1 MTYSSSLYIKRNNY
15 LMRKGTIVM
24 EDNKNNEDLNAGK
37 DSKPE
42 DKKKTDSKADKPEDK
57 ETPVTYTED
66 EVTKKIQKAEDEL
79 HKKYSKQIE
88 DLEAQIKKLSPAEKS
103 EAELELEKRIA
114 ALEASEKDIAD
125 RERKIAV
132 QEKLSANGLDKG
144 LADYLKDDADIDALS
159 SLVDGIIKGRM
170 KENGYKPVDHS
181 SDDKVTPEEFAK
193 WPYSKKAEFAERHPE
208 AYKRLRGKK

>member
-1 MTYSSSLYIKRNNY
+1 
-15 LMRKGTIVM
+15 M
-24 EDNKNNEDLNAGK
+24 EENTVKNNEKLDSVK
-37 DSKPE
+37 DTKTPPE
-42 DKKKTDSKADKPEDK
+42 DKKKTGSEKGKEDDNK
-57 ETPVTYTED
+57 TPVTYTED

-79 HKKYSKQIE
+79 HKKYSKQIG
-88 DLEAQIKKLSPAEKS
+88 DLETQIKKLSPVEKS

-159 SLVDGIIKGRM
+159 SLVDGILKERM

-181 SDDKVTPEEFAK
+181 SDDKVTPEEFSK
-193 WPYSKKAEFAERHPE
+193 WPYSKKAEYAERHPE
-208 AYKRLRGKK
+208 AYKRLRGRK

>member
-1 MTYSSSLYIKRNNY
+1 MEENKVKNDSSLDS
-15 LMRKGTIVM
+15 V
-24 EDNKNNEDLNAGK
+24 K
-37 DSKPE
+37 DTKTQSE
-42 DKKKTDSKADKPEDK
+42 GKKKTESEKGKTDDKN
-57 ETPVTYTED
+57 TPVTYTED
-66 EVTKKIQKAEDEL
+66 EVTKKIKSAEDEL

-125 RERKIAV
+125 REKKIAV

-159 SLVDGIIKGRM
+159 SLVDGILKGRM

>member
-1 MTYSSSLYIKRNNY
+1 
-15 LMRKGTIVM
+15 M
-24 EDNKNNEDLNAGK
+24 EDNKNNESLNTGK
-37 DSKPE
+37 DSKTE

-57 ETPVTYTED
+57 GAPVTYTED
-66 EVTKKIQKAEDEL
+66 EVTKKIKNAEDEL

-88 DLEAQIKKLSPAEKS
+88 DLEAQIKKLSPVEKS
-103 EAELELEKRIA
+103 EAEIALEKRIA
-114 ALEASEKDIAD
+114 ALEKSEKDIAD

-132 QEKLSANGLDKG
+132 QEKLSANGLDKS
-144 LADYLKDDADIDALS
+144 LADFIKDDADVDKLS
-159 SLVDGIIKGRM
+159 SLVDGIVKTRM
-170 KENGYKPVDHS
+170 KSNGYVPSDHS

>member
-1 MTYSSSLYIKRNNY
+1 
-15 LMRKGTIVM
+15 M

-42 DKKKTDSKADKPEDK
+42 DKKKTDSKADQPEYK
-57 ETPVTYTED
+57 ETTATYTED
-66 EVTKKIQKAEDEL
+66 ELAKKIKSAEDEL
-79 HKKYSKQIE
+79 HKKYSKKIE
-88 DLEAQIKKLSPAEKS
+88 DLEAQIKKLSPVEKS
-103 EAELELEKRIA
+103 EAEIALEKRIA
-114 ALEASEKDIAD
+114 ALEKSEKDIAD

-144 LADYLKDDADIDALS
+144 LADYLKDNVDVDKLS
-159 SLVDGIIKGRM
+159 SLVDGIVKGRM

-193 WPYSKKAEFAERHPE
+193 WPYSKKAEYAERHPE

>member
-1 MTYSSSLYIKRNNY
+1 
-15 LMRKGTIVM
+15 M

-66 EVTKKIQKAEDEL
+66 DVAEKIKSAEDEL

-88 DLEAQIKKLSPAEKS
+88 DLEAQIKKLSPVEKS
-103 EAELELEKRIA
+103 EAEIEIEKRLEALEK
-114 ALEASEKDIAD
+114 SEKAVAD

-132 QEKLSANGLDKG
+132 QEKLSANGLNKE
-144 LADYLKDDADIDALS
+144 LADYLKDNADVDKLHI
-159 SLVDGIIKGRM
+159 LVNDIVKERM
-170 KENGYKPVDHS
+170 KQNGYKPVEHS

>member
-1 MTYSSSLYIKRNNY
+1 
-15 LMRKGTIVM
+15 M

-66 EVTKKIQKAEDEL
+66 ELAKKIKSAEDEL
-79 HKKYSKQIE
+79 HKKYAKQIE
-88 DLEAQIKKLSPAEKS
+88 DLEAQIKKLSPVEKS
-103 EAELELEKRIA
+103 EAEIALEKRIA
-114 ALEASEKDIAD
+114 ALEKSEKDIAD

-181 SDDKVTPEEFAK
+181 SDDAVTPEEFAK
-193 WPYSKKAEFAERHPE
+193 WPYSKKAAFAERHPE
-208 AYKRLRGKK
+208 SFKRLRGKK

>member
-1 MTYSSSLYIKRNNY
+1 
-15 LMRKGTIVM
+15 M
-24 EDNKNNEDLNAGK
+24 EDNKNNESLNTGK

-57 ETPVTYTED
+57 GAPVTYTED
-66 EVTKKIQKAEDEL
+66 EVTKKIKSAEDEL
-79 HKKYSKQIE
+79 HKKYSKKIE
-88 DLEAQIKKLSPAEKS
+88 DLEAQIKKLSPVEKS

-114 ALEASEKDIAD
+114 ALEASEKDIAY

-132 QEKLSANGLDKG
+132 QEKLSSNGLDRE
-144 LADYLKDDADIDALS
+144 LADYLRDDADIDALS
-159 SLVDGIIKGRM
+159 FLVDGIVKGRM

-181 SDDKVTPEEFAK
+181 SDDKVNPEEFAK

>member
-1 MTYSSSLYIKRNNY
+1 
-15 LMRKGTIVM
+15 M
-24 EDNKNNEDLNAGK
+24 EDNKNNESLNTGK

-57 ETPVTYTED
+57 GAPVTYTED
-66 EVTKKIQKAEDEL
+66 EVTKKIKSAEDEL
-79 HKKYSKQIE
+79 HKKYSKKIE
-88 DLEAQIKKLSPAEKS
+88 DLEAQIKKLSPVEKS
-103 EAELELEKRIA
+103 EAEIALEKRIA

>member
-1 MTYSSSLYIKRNNY
+1 
-15 LMRKGTIVM
+15 M

-42 DKKKTDSKADKPEDK
+42 DKKKTDSKADKPEYK
-57 ETPVTYTED
+57 ETTATYTED
-66 EVTKKIQKAEDEL
+66 ELAKKIKSAEDEL
-79 HKKYSKQIE
+79 HKKYSKKIE
-88 DLEAQIKKLSPAEKS
+88 DLEAQIKKLSPVEKS
-103 EAELELEKRIA
+103 EAEIALEKRIA
-114 ALEASEKDIAD
+114 ALEKSEKDIAD

-144 LADYLKDDADIDALS
+144 LADYLKDNVDVDKLS
-159 SLVDGIIKGRM
+159 SLVDGIVKGRM

-193 WPYSKKAEFAERHPE
+193 WPYSKKAEYAERHPE

>member
-1 MTYSSSLYIKRNNY
+1 
-15 LMRKGTIVM
+15 M

-66 EVTKKIQKAEDEL
+66 ELAKKIKSAEDEL

-88 DLEAQIKKLSPAEKS
+88 DLEAQIKKLSPVEKS
-103 EAELELEKRIA
+103 EAEIEIEKRLEALEK
-114 ALEASEKDIAD
+114 SEKAVAD

-132 QEKLSANGLDKG
+132 QEKLSANGLNKE
-144 LADYLKDDADIDALS
+144 LADYLKDNADVDKLHI
-159 SLVDGIIKGRM
+159 LVNDIVKERM

-193 WPYSKKAEFAERHPE
+193 WPYSKKAEYAERHPE
-208 AYKRLRGKK
+208 AYKRLRGRK

>member
-1 MTYSSSLYIKRNNY
+1 MEENKVKNDSSLDS
-15 LMRKGTIVM
+15 V
-24 EDNKNNEDLNAGK
+24 K
-37 DSKPE
+37 DTKTQSE
-42 DKKKTDSKADKPEDK
+42 GKKKTESEKGKTDDKN
-57 ETPVTYTED
+57 TPVTYTED
-66 EVTKKIQKAEDEL
+66 EVTKKIKSAEDEL
-79 HKKYSKQIE
+79 HKKYSKQIG
-88 DLEAQIKKLSPAEKS
+88 DLEAQIKKLSPVEKS

-125 RERKIAV
+125 REKKIAV

-144 LADYLKDDADIDALS
+144 LAEYLKDDADIDALS
-159 SLVDGIIKGRM
+159 SLVDGILKGRM

>member
-1 MTYSSSLYIKRNNY
+1 
-15 LMRKGTIVM
+15 M
-24 EDNKNNEDLNAGK
+24 EDNKNNESLNTGK

-57 ETPVTYTED
+57 GAPVTYTED

-132 QEKLSANGLDKG
+132 QEKLSANGLDKR

>member
-1 MTYSSSLYIKRNNY
+1 
-15 LMRKGTIVM
+15 MRKGTIVM

>member
-1 MTYSSSLYIKRNNY
+1 
-15 LMRKGTIVM
+15 M

-66 EVTKKIQKAEDEL
+66 ELAKKIKSAEDEL
-79 HKKYSKQIE
+79 HKKYSKKIE
-88 DLEAQIKKLSPAEKS
+88 DLEAQIKKLSPVEKS
-103 EAELELEKRIA
+103 EAEIALEKRIA
-114 ALEASEKDIAD
+114 ALEKSEKDIAD

-159 SLVDGIIKGRM
+159 SLVDGIVKGRM
-170 KENGYKPVDHS
+170 KENGYKPADHS

-193 WPYSKKAEFAERHPE
+193 WPYSKKAEYAERHPE
-208 AYKRLRGKK
+208 AYKRLRARK

>member
-1 MTYSSSLYIKRNNY
+1 MEENKVKNDSSLDS
-15 LMRKGTIVM
+15 V
-24 EDNKNNEDLNAGK
+24 K
-37 DSKPE
+37 DTKTQSE
-42 DKKKTDSKADKPEDK
+42 GKKKTESEKGKTDDKN
-57 ETPVTYTED
+57 TPVTYTED
-66 EVTKKIQKAEDEL
+66 EVTKKIKSAEDEL
-79 HKKYSKQIE
+79 HKKYSKQIG
-88 DLEAQIKKLSPAEKS
+88 DLEAQIKKLSPVEKS

-125 RERKIAV
+125 REKKIAV

-159 SLVDGIIKGRM
+159 SLVDGILKARM

-181 SDDKVTPEEFAK
+181 SDDKITPEEFSK

-208 AYKRLRGKK
+208 AYKRLRARK

>member
-1 MTYSSSLYIKRNNY
+1 
-15 LMRKGTIVM
+15 M
-24 EDNKNNEDLNAGK
+24 EENKVKNDSGLDSVK
-37 DSKPE
+37 DTKTRSE
-42 DKKKTDSKADKPEDK
+42 GKKKTETEKGKTDDKN
-57 ETPVTYTED
+57 TPVTYTED

-79 HKKYSKQIE
+79 HKKYSRQIG
-88 DLEAQIKKLSPAEKS
+88 DLEAQIKKLSPVEKS

-125 RERKIAV
+125 REKKIAV

-144 LADYLKDDADIDALS
+144 LADYLRDDADIDALS
-159 SLVDGIIKGRM
+159 SLVDGILKARM

-181 SDDKVTPEEFAK
+181 SDDKITPEEFSK

-208 AYKRLRGKK
+208 AYKRLRGRK

>member
-1 MTYSSSLYIKRNNY
+1 
-15 LMRKGTIVM
+15 M

-66 EVTKKIQKAEDEL
+66 DVAEKIKSAEDEL

-88 DLEAQIKKLSPAEKS
+88 DLEAQIKKLSPVEKS
-103 EAELELEKRIA
+103 EAEIEIEKRLEALEK
-114 ALEASEKDIAD
+114 SEKAVAD

-132 QEKLSANGLDKG
+132 QEKLSANGLNKE
-144 LADYLKDDADIDALS
+144 LADYLKDNADVDKLHI
-159 SLVDGIIKGRM
+159 LVNDIVKERM

-193 WPYSKKAEFAERHPE
+193 WPYSKKAEYAERHPE
-208 AYKRLRGKK
+208 AYKRLRGRK

>member
-1 MTYSSSLYIKRNNY
+1 
-15 LMRKGTIVM
+15 M
-24 EDNKNNEDLNAGK
+24 EDNKNNESLNTGK

-57 ETPVTYTED
+57 GAPVTYTED
-66 EVTKKIQKAEDEL
+66 EVTKKIKSAEDEL
-79 HKKYSKQIE
+79 HKKYSKQIK
-88 DLEAQIKKLSPAEKS
+88 DLEAQIKKLSPVEKS
-103 EAELELEKRIA
+103 EAEIALEKRIA
-114 ALEASEKDIAD
+114 ALEKSEKDIAD

-144 LADYLKDDADIDALS
+144 LADYLKDNVDVDKLS
-159 SLVDGIIKGRM
+159 SLMDGIVKGRM

-181 SDDKVTPEEFAK
+181 SDNKVTREEFAK

-208 AYKRLRGKK
+208 AYKRLRGRK

>member
-66 EVTKKIQKAEDEL
+66 ELAKKIKSAEDEL

-88 DLEAQIKKLSPAEKS
+88 DLEAQIKKLSPVEKS
-103 EAELELEKRIA
+103 EAEIEIEKRLEALEK
-114 ALEASEKDIAD
+114 SEKAVAD

-132 QEKLSANGLDKG
+132 QEKLSANGLNKE
-144 LADYLKDDADIDALS
+144 LADYLKDNADVDKLHI
-159 SLVDGIIKGRM
+159 LVNDIVKERM

-193 WPYSKKAEFAERHPE
+193 WPYSKKAEYAERHPE
-208 AYKRLRGKK
+208 AYKRLRGRK